1 MPPMNRGP
9 QGPQA
14 MSADTARQILKASA
28 ASVGRFQAPE
38 LFYSQDVS
46 FASVNSLNVPRPLN
60 LNRPIESMQIK
71 LRFRLTVT
79 VANVGTVVPESPQSV
94 LQSVIL
100 NGTHRQYGNLTPV
113 RMSGATLFSLQRMF
127 QPFGNDLLINDV
139 RAADPGRPFT
149 SPWLGTT
156 AASPYDIEITYNVPF
171 GPQMGVGQSTKRD
184 LASYLLQP
192 QDWGDTLQLQLNF
205 GDTTAFGVAGGATIA
220 VSAYGSG
227 AGNPSCAIYLNY
239 SILGPFAN
247 SLQTGVVIRQEQLFN
262 TFVTAGTAL
271 RISQLQKQITT
282 NLILKAGTSQTATA
296 GVTNFQTLSDRQLDR
311 TQILVDNKPVKN
323 NQSNISMKAY
333 LGRMFNTI
341 QPAGYFN
348 LSFVEGQNP
357 QLAYRGDGLA
367 GGSLYEVF
375 SDVLTTGATQILAMT
390 QEMIYGGPFES
401 LRPL

>member
-1 MPPMNRGP
+1 MPNPN
-9 QGPQA
+9 QGPA
-14 MSADTARQILKASA
+14 GAVMSPENARAILKASA

-38 LFYSQDVS
+38 LFFSQDVS

-79 VANVGTVVPESPQSV
+79 VANVGTVVPESPQSI
-94 LQSVIL
+94 LQSIIL
-100 NGTHRQYGNLTPV
+100 NGTHRQYGNLTPI
-113 RMSGATLFSLQRMF
+113 RMSGATIFAWQRLFQTI
-127 QPFGNDLLINDV
+127 GNDLLINDV
-139 RAADPGRPFT
+139 RAGDPGRPFT

-156 AASPYDIEITYNVPF
+156 AASPYDIEITYNIPF
-171 GPQMGVGQSTKRD
+171 GPQMGIGQSSKRD

-192 QDWGDTLQLQLNF
+192 ADWGDTLQLQLNF
-205 GDTTAFGVAGGATIA
+205 GDTTAFGVAGGATIT
-220 VSAYGSG
+220 VSAFGSG
-227 AGNPSCAIYLNY
+227 AGNPSCSIFLNY

-247 SLQTGVVIRQEQLFN
+247 SLETGVVVRQEQLLN
-262 TFVTAGTAL
+262 QFVTAGTAL

-282 NLILKAGTSQTATA
+282 GVVLKSGTQQTATA
-296 GVTNFQTLSDRQLDR
+296 GVTNFQTLTDRQLDR

-323 NQSNISMKAY
+323 NQSNIGMKAY

-341 QPAGYFN
+341 QPAGYFM

-367 GGSLYEVF
+367 GGSLYELF
-375 SDVLTTGATQILAMT
+375 SDVSTTGATQILGLT
-390 QEMIYGGPFES
+390 QEMIYGGPFQS

>member
-38 LFYSQDVS
+38 LFYSQDIS

-71 LRFRLTVT
+71 LRFRVTVT
-79 VANVGTVVPESPQSV
+79 VGNIGTVVPESPQAMLS
-94 LQSVIL
+94 SVIL

-113 RMSGATLFSLQRMF
+113 RMSGATIFALQRLF
-127 QPFGNDLLINDV
+127 QSGGNDLLINDV

-149 SPWLGTT
+149 SPFLGTT
-156 AASPYDIEITYNVPF
+156 AGSPYDIEITYNIPF
-171 GPQMGVGQSTKRD
+171 GPQMGIGQSAKRD

-205 GDTTAFGVAGGATIA
+205 ADSTGLGVAGGATIA
-220 VSAYGSG
+220 FSAYGSG

-247 SLQTGVVIRQEQLFN
+247 SLQTGVVVRQEQLFN
-262 TFVTAGTAL
+262 SFVTAGTAL
-271 RISQLQKQITT
+271 RLSQLQKQITT
-282 NLILKAGTSQTATA
+282 NLILKSGTQQTATA
-296 GVTNFQTLSDRQLDR
+296 GVTNFLTLSDRQLDR

-348 LSFVEGQNP
+348 LSFVEAQNP

-375 SDVLTTGATQILAMT
+375 SDVLTTGATQILTMT